1 MNIILVKY
9 MKENLKI
16 MKEMDLAYL
25 HMKKILIMKE
35 ILKNLNLKDMEN
47 LLLMKIM
54 NMKEF
59 GKVDFQLETK
69 KILK

>member
-1 MNIILVKY
+1 
-9 MKENLKI
+9 MKVNLKI
-16 MKEMDLAYL
+16 MKEMDLEYS

-59 GKVDFQLETK
+59 GKADFRLEMK

>member
-1 MNIILVKY
+1 
-9 MKENLKI
+9 
-16 MKEMDLAYL
+16 MKEMDLEYL

-59 GKVDFQLETK
+59 GKADFRLEMK

>member
-1 MNIILVKY
+1 

-16 MKEMDLAYL
+16 KKEMDLAYL

-59 GKVDFQLETK
+59 GKADFRLEMK